1 VAEEQAGY
9 GADKRSDF
17 NKRCDTLKAPLVK
30 TAQCI
35 EELERKGYIRILI
48 RPRETE
54 KLPQDYG
61 EHWRRYEN
69 FYMSEIESLT
79 FACTTI
85 IIPRLKLYKYWEQ
98 THDKEP
104 AKKIRPVAVGV

>member
-1 VAEEQAGY
+1 
-9 GADKRSDF
+9 
-17 NKRCDTLKAPLVK
+17 LKAPLVK

-54 KLPQDYG
+54 KLPPDYG

-69 FYMSEIESLT
+69 FYKSEIDSLI
-79 FACTTI
+79 FACTAL
-85 IIPRLKLYKYWEQ
+85 IIPRLKLYKYWELMNR
-98 THDKEP
+98 KEKQP
-104 AKKIRPVAVGV
+104 IRPIAVRI